1 VVVLLIPAC
10 VSSAAQMLRCVSRT
24 SLSTKL
30 APNLVEQLTDIV
42 TDAVL
47 TIKQPDQPLDLYM
60 VRGPAL
66 GLAQKC
72 AEWGC
77 LCITSGSRS
86 SASSSCVS
94 S

>member
-1 VVVLLIPAC
+1 M
-10 VSSAAQMLRCVSRT
+10 QMLRCVSRT

-60 VRGPAL
+60 VRPAAC
-66 GLAQKC
+66 GC
-72 AEWGC
+72 AHCCAVGGC
-77 LCITSGSRS
+77 G
-86 SASSSCVS
+86 
-94 S
+94 